1 MIKKTICILLLLGAV
16 AATVFALLNRENTHT
31 LLPLPEPK
39 EVIEQAELPSI
50 PEPEEVLTEEVDS
63 LVLN

>member
-16 AATVFALLNRENTHT
+16 AATVFVVLNRENTHT

-39 EVIEQAELPSI
+39 SVVEQIELPI
-50 PEPEEVLTEEVDS
+50 TPEPEVLIEEADS
-63 LVLN
+63 LVVTE

>member
-1 MIKKTICILLLLGAV
+1 MLLLGAV

-39 EVIEQAELPSI
+39 EVIEQVELPSI

>member
-16 AATVFALLNRENTHT
+16 AATLFAVLNRENTHT

-39 EVIEQAELPSI
+39 EVIEQVELPSTL
-50 PEPEEVLTEEVDS
+50 ETEELTEEADS

>member
-1 MIKKTICILLLLGAV
+1 MLLLGAV

-31 LLPLPEPK
+31 LLPLSEPK
-39 EVIEQAELPSI
+39 EVIEQAELPSTL
-50 PEPEEVLTEEVDS
+50 ETEELTEEVDS